1 MLGLHK
7 RPMKNLLQYLN
18 DGLQVMKTDYK
29 KISIMAED
37 CVESL
42 QKSLT
47 SNDGKAFFLLVAGC
61 SIRKRKELLND
72 NVFV

>member
-7 RPMKNLLQYLN
+7 RPIKNLLQYLN
-18 DGLQVMKTDYK
+18 DGLQVMKADYK
-29 KISIMAED
+29 KISTMAED

-47 SNDGKAFFLLVAGC
+47 SNDGKTFLPVADC
-61 SIRKRKELLND
+61 SIRK
-72 NVFV
+72 

>member
-18 DGLQVMKTDYK
+18 DGVQVMKADYK

-47 SNDGKAFFLLVAGC
+47 SNDGKSLLPVAGW
-61 SIRKRKELLND
+61 SIRKCKELLNN

>member
-7 RPMKNLLQYLN
+7 RPMRNLLQYLS
-18 DGLQVMKTDYK
+18 DGLAVLKADYK
-29 KISIMAED
+29 KISQMAED

-47 SNDGKAFFLLVAGC
+47 SNDGKAIPI
-61 SIRKRKELLND
+61 SQDRKA
-72 NVFV
+72 